1 MKIMV
6 VEPDIAMA
14 AALFGD
20 PARATMLIA
29 LLDRPLLSA
38 GQLAIAANISP
49 QTASFHLG
57 KLTSGSLLICSRRG
71 RNQVYCLAGP
81 AVASAIESLAA
92 ISPASAL
99 QQRHNDPFRSERM
112 RQLRFARTCYDH
124 LAGVAGVLLHDSLL
138 NLDYLRA
145 SEPKEYVFTAKGRKW
160 FSALGGRSELL
171 RRRSPFARPCVD
183 WSERQPHLAGRLAA
197 FLLDWFL
204 REKWIARIRETRAV
218 RITERGEREFERQY
232 GLNLKIVRPSL

>member
-1 MKIMV
+1 MV
-6 VEPDIAMA
+6 VEPDIAMT

-20 PARATMLIA
+20 PARAAMLTA
-29 LLDRPLLSA
+29 LLNRPVLSA

-49 QTASFHLG
+49 QTASFHLA

-92 ISPASAL
+92 VSSASAP
-99 QQRHNDPFRSERM
+99 QERRSDPFRSERM
-112 RQLRFARTCYDH
+112 RQLRLARTCYDH
-124 LAGVAGVLLHDSLL
+124 LAGVAGVRLHDSLL
-138 NLDYLRA
+138 TLDYLRA
-145 SEPKEYVFTAKGRKW
+145 DGPKKYVLTAKGRTW
-160 FSALGGRSELL
+160 FSDLGGTTELL

-183 WSERQPHLAGRLAA
+183 WSEQRPHLAGRLAA

-204 REKWIARIRETRAV
+204 KEKWIARIHETRAV

-232 GLNLKIVRPSL
+232 GLNLKTVRTST